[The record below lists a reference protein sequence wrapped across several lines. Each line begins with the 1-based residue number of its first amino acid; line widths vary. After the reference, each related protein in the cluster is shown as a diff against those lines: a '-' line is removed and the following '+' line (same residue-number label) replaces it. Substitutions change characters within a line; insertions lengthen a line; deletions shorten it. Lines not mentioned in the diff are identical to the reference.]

1 MEVLRVGFVGTRTSK
16 VEATTSFFAD
26 VMGLD
31 VVRDD
36 PSWSILRLPT
46 GPFDLFE
53 VYGTDFDDERLAPSD
68 EWLFVAFTVSNLD
81 EACREISAAGVDV
94 GDVVWAAEA
103 FNDPD
108 LEGYGWF
115 FFRAPDGRTYV
126 IQQVPEH
133 EM

>member
-1 MEVLRVGFVGTRTSK
+1 MEVLRVGFVGTRTSS

-26 VMGLD
+26 VMGLE

-68 EWLFVAFTVSNLD
+68 ESLFVAFTVADLE
-81 EACREISAAGVDV
+81 EARREISAAGVDV
-94 GDVVWAAEA
+94 GDVVWAADA

-115 FFRAPDGRTYV
+115 FFRAPDRRTYV

-133 EM
+133 EA